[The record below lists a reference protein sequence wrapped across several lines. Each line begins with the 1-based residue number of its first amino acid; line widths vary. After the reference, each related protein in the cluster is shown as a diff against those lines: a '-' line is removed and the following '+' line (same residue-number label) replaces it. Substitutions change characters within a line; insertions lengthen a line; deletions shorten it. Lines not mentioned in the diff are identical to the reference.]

1 MITDRD
7 RDIINFIQ
15 DIGFLTIEQAG
26 KLFFTDSKVSY
37 DLARNRLKKL
47 IKQDLYIKAIRN
59 TETKQLLY
67 VPKESKLKRVSK
79 HDLLVL
85 DYLAE
90 LKCLGCEVE
99 AVEVEKDFG
108 GIIPDAYVRFIFNG
122 YRYHQLLEIELRHD
136 YVDINRFNKV
146 KDKILQETNNI
157 LPTIVI
163 VQDTNKDY
171 SIDNKTDMEVVQ
183 LRTNLNDI
191 AKVLLQ
197 VLLQI
202 VTKVINKVDKFDR
215 GKPSK
220 IAVLQACQWEG
231 KKRQP
236 PPGANSDSRA
246 RTGPTGQA
254 RLVQQDMLQVI
265 PIGPYIS
272 QKLKFLDMQKTDIS
286 I

>member
-7 RDIINFIQ
+7 RDIINFIY

-26 KLFFTDSKVSY
+26 KLFFTDSKVPY

-47 IKQDLYIKAIRN
+47 VKQELYIKAIRN

-90 LKCLGCEVE
+90 LKVLGCEVE

-108 GIIPDAYVRFIFNG
+108 GIIPDAYIRFVFNG

-191 AKVLLQ
+191 AKVLL
-197 VLLQI
+197 
-202 VTKVINKVDKFDR
+202 
-215 GKPSK
+215 
-220 IAVLQACQWEG
+220 
-231 KKRQP
+231 
-236 PPGANSDSRA
+236 
-246 RTGPTGQA
+246 
-254 RLVQQDMLQVI
+254 
-265 PIGPYIS
+265 
-272 QKLKFLDMQKTDIS
+272 
-286 I
+286 

>member
-7 RDIINFIQ
+7 RDIINFIY
-15 DIGFLTIEQAG
+15 DIGFITIEQTG
-26 KLFFTDSKVSY
+26 KLFFTDSKVPY

-47 IKQDLYIKAIRN
+47 VKQDLYIKAIRN

-99 AVEVEKDFG
+99 TVEVEKDFG
-108 GIIPDAYVRFIFNG
+108 GIIPDAYVRFVFNG

-146 KDKILQETNNI
+146 KDTILQATNNI

-171 SIDNKTDMEVVQ
+171 SVDNKTDMEVVQ
-183 LRTNLNDI
+183 LRTNLNDV
-191 AKVLLQ
+191 AKVLL
-197 VLLQI
+197 
-202 VTKVINKVDKFDR
+202 
-215 GKPSK
+215 
-220 IAVLQACQWEG
+220 
-231 KKRQP
+231 
-236 PPGANSDSRA
+236 
-246 RTGPTGQA
+246 
-254 RLVQQDMLQVI
+254 
-265 PIGPYIS
+265 
-272 QKLKFLDMQKTDIS
+272 
-286 I
+286 

>member
-7 RDIINFIQ
+7 RDIINFIY

-26 KLFFTDSKVSY
+26 KLFFTDSKVPY

-47 IKQDLYIKAIRN
+47 VKQDLYIKAIRN

-99 AVEVEKDFG
+99 TVEVEKDFG
-108 GIIPDAYVRFIFNG
+108 GIIPDAYVRFVFNG

-146 KDKILQETNNI
+146 KDKIIQETNNI
-157 LPTIVI
+157 LPNIVI
-163 VQDTNKDY
+163 IQDTNKDY
-171 SIDNKTDMEVVQ
+171 SVDNKTDMEVVQ
-183 LRTNLNDI
+183 LRTNLNDV
-191 AKVLLQ
+191 AKVLL
-197 VLLQI
+197 
-202 VTKVINKVDKFDR
+202 
-215 GKPSK
+215 
-220 IAVLQACQWEG
+220 
-231 KKRQP
+231 
-236 PPGANSDSRA
+236 
-246 RTGPTGQA
+246 
-254 RLVQQDMLQVI
+254 
-265 PIGPYIS
+265 
-272 QKLKFLDMQKTDIS
+272 
-286 I
+286 

>member
-7 RDIINFIQ
+7 RDIINFIY
-15 DIGFLTIEQAG
+15 DIGFITIEQTG
-26 KLFFTDSKVSY
+26 KLFFTDSKVPY

-47 IKQDLYIKAIRN
+47 VKQDLYIKAIRN

-99 AVEVEKDFG
+99 TVEVEKDFG
-108 GIIPDAYVRFIFNG
+108 GIIPDAYVRFVFNG

-146 KDKILQETNNI
+146 KDKIIQETNNI

-171 SIDNKTDMEVVQ
+171 SADNKTDMEVVQ
-183 LRTNLNDI
+183 LRTTLNDV
-191 AKVLLQ
+191 AKVLL
-197 VLLQI
+197 
-202 VTKVINKVDKFDR
+202 
-215 GKPSK
+215 
-220 IAVLQACQWEG
+220 
-231 KKRQP
+231 
-236 PPGANSDSRA
+236 
-246 RTGPTGQA
+246 
-254 RLVQQDMLQVI
+254 
-265 PIGPYIS
+265 
-272 QKLKFLDMQKTDIS
+272 
-286 I
+286 

>member
-7 RDIINFIQ
+7 RDIINFIY
-15 DIGFLTIEQAG
+15 DIGFITIEQTG
-26 KLFFTDSKVSY
+26 KLFFTDSKVPY

-47 IKQDLYIKAIRN
+47 VKQDLYIKAIRN

-99 AVEVEKDFG
+99 TVEVEKDFG

-146 KDKILQETNNI
+146 KDKIIQETNNI

-171 SIDNKTDMEVVQ
+171 SADNKTDMEVVQ
-183 LRTNLNDI
+183 LRTNLNDV
-191 AKVLLQ
+191 AKVLL
-197 VLLQI
+197 
-202 VTKVINKVDKFDR
+202 
-215 GKPSK
+215 
-220 IAVLQACQWEG
+220 
-231 KKRQP
+231 
-236 PPGANSDSRA
+236 
-246 RTGPTGQA
+246 
-254 RLVQQDMLQVI
+254 
-265 PIGPYIS
+265 
-272 QKLKFLDMQKTDIS
+272 
-286 I
+286 

>member
-7 RDIINFIQ
+7 RDIINFIY

-26 KLFFTDSKVSY
+26 KLFFTDSKVPY

-47 IKQDLYIKAIRN
+47 VKQDLYIKAIRN

-90 LKCLGCEVE
+90 LKCLGCEIE
-99 AVEVEKDFG
+99 AVEVEKDLG
-108 GIIPDAYVRFIFNG
+108 GIIPDAYIKFIFNG

-191 AKVLLQ
+191 AKVLL
-197 VLLQI
+197 
-202 VTKVINKVDKFDR
+202 
-215 GKPSK
+215 
-220 IAVLQACQWEG
+220 
-231 KKRQP
+231 
-236 PPGANSDSRA
+236 
-246 RTGPTGQA
+246 
-254 RLVQQDMLQVI
+254 
-265 PIGPYIS
+265 
-272 QKLKFLDMQKTDIS
+272 
-286 I
+286 

>member
-7 RDIINFIQ
+7 RDIINFIY
-15 DIGFLTIEQAG
+15 DIGFITIEQTG
-26 KLFFTDSKVSY
+26 KLFFTDSKVPY

-47 IKQDLYIKAIRN
+47 VKQDLYIKAIRN

-99 AVEVEKDFG
+99 TVEVEKDFG
-108 GIIPDAYVRFIFNG
+108 GIIPDAYVRFVFNG

-146 KDKILQETNNI
+146 KDKIIQETNNI

-171 SIDNKTDMEVVQ
+171 STDNKTDMEVVQ
-183 LRTNLNDI
+183 LKTNLNDV
-191 AKVLLQ
+191 AKVLL
-197 VLLQI
+197 
-202 VTKVINKVDKFDR
+202 
-215 GKPSK
+215 
-220 IAVLQACQWEG
+220 
-231 KKRQP
+231 
-236 PPGANSDSRA
+236 
-246 RTGPTGQA
+246 
-254 RLVQQDMLQVI
+254 
-265 PIGPYIS
+265 
-272 QKLKFLDMQKTDIS
+272 
-286 I
+286 

>member
-7 RDIINFIQ
+7 RDIINFIY
-15 DIGFLTIEQAG
+15 DIGFITIEQTG
-26 KLFFTDSKVSY
+26 KLFFTDSKVPY

-47 IKQDLYIKAIRN
+47 VKQDLYIKAIRN

-99 AVEVEKDFG
+99 TVEVEKDFG
-108 GIIPDAYVRFIFNG
+108 GIIPDAYVRFVFNG

-146 KDKILQETNNI
+146 KDKIIQETNNI

-171 SIDNKTDMEVVQ
+171 SVDNKTDMEVVQ
-183 LRTNLNDI
+183 LRTNLNDV
-191 AKVLLQ
+191 AKVLL
-197 VLLQI
+197 
-202 VTKVINKVDKFDR
+202 
-215 GKPSK
+215 
-220 IAVLQACQWEG
+220 
-231 KKRQP
+231 
-236 PPGANSDSRA
+236 
-246 RTGPTGQA
+246 
-254 RLVQQDMLQVI
+254 
-265 PIGPYIS
+265 
-272 QKLKFLDMQKTDIS
+272 
-286 I
+286 

>member
-7 RDIINFIQ
+7 RDIINFIY
-15 DIGFLTIEQAG
+15 DIGFITIEQTG
-26 KLFFTDSKVSY
+26 KLFFTDSKVPY

-47 IKQDLYIKAIRN
+47 VKQDLYIKAIRN

-99 AVEVEKDFG
+99 TVEVEKDFG
-108 GIIPDAYVRFIFNG
+108 GIIPDAYVRFVFNG

-146 KDKILQETNNI
+146 KDKIIQETNNI

-171 SIDNKTDMEVVQ
+171 SADNKTDMEVVQ
-183 LRTNLNDI
+183 LRTSLNDV
-191 AKVLLQ
+191 AKVLL
-197 VLLQI
+197 
-202 VTKVINKVDKFDR
+202 
-215 GKPSK
+215 
-220 IAVLQACQWEG
+220 
-231 KKRQP
+231 
-236 PPGANSDSRA
+236 
-246 RTGPTGQA
+246 
-254 RLVQQDMLQVI
+254 
-265 PIGPYIS
+265 
-272 QKLKFLDMQKTDIS
+272 
-286 I
+286 

>member
-7 RDIINFIQ
+7 RDIINFIY

-26 KLFFTDSKVSY
+26 KLFFTDSKVPY

-47 IKQDLYIKAIRN
+47 VKQDLYIKAIRN

-99 AVEVEKDFG
+99 TVEVEKDFG
-108 GIIPDAYVRFIFNG
+108 GIIPDAYVRFVFNG

-146 KDKILQETNNI
+146 KDKIIQETNNI

-171 SIDNKTDMEVVQ
+171 SADNKTDMEVVQ
-183 LRTNLNDI
+183 LRTNLNDV
-191 AKVLLQ
+191 AKVLL
-197 VLLQI
+197 
-202 VTKVINKVDKFDR
+202 
-215 GKPSK
+215 
-220 IAVLQACQWEG
+220 
-231 KKRQP
+231 
-236 PPGANSDSRA
+236 
-246 RTGPTGQA
+246 
-254 RLVQQDMLQVI
+254 
-265 PIGPYIS
+265 
-272 QKLKFLDMQKTDIS
+272 
-286 I
+286 

>member
-7 RDIINFIQ
+7 RDIINFIY
-15 DIGFLTIEQAG
+15 DIGFITIEQTG
-26 KLFFTDSKVSY
+26 KLFFTDSKVPY

-47 IKQDLYIKAIRN
+47 VKQDLYIKAIRN

-99 AVEVEKDFG
+99 TVEVEKDFG
-108 GIIPDAYVRFIFNG
+108 GIIPDAYVRFVFNG

-171 SIDNKTDMEVVQ
+171 SVDNKTDMEVVQ
-183 LRTNLNDI
+183 LRTNLNDV
-191 AKVLLQ
+191 AKVLL
-197 VLLQI
+197 
-202 VTKVINKVDKFDR
+202 
-215 GKPSK
+215 
-220 IAVLQACQWEG
+220 
-231 KKRQP
+231 
-236 PPGANSDSRA
+236 
-246 RTGPTGQA
+246 
-254 RLVQQDMLQVI
+254 
-265 PIGPYIS
+265 
-272 QKLKFLDMQKTDIS
+272 
-286 I
+286 

>member
-7 RDIINFIQ
+7 RDIINFIY
-15 DIGFLTIEQAG
+15 DIGFITIEQTG
-26 KLFFTDSKVSY
+26 KLFFTDSKVPY

-47 IKQDLYIKAIRN
+47 VKQDLYIKAIRN

-99 AVEVEKDFG
+99 TVEVEKDFG
-108 GIIPDAYVRFIFNG
+108 GIIPDAYVRFVFNG

-146 KDKILQETNNI
+146 KDKIIQETNNI

-171 SIDNKTDMEVVQ
+171 SADNKTDMEVVQ
-183 LRTNLNDI
+183 LRTNLNDV
-191 AKVLLQ
+191 AKVLL
-197 VLLQI
+197 
-202 VTKVINKVDKFDR
+202 
-215 GKPSK
+215 
-220 IAVLQACQWEG
+220 
-231 KKRQP
+231 
-236 PPGANSDSRA
+236 
-246 RTGPTGQA
+246 
-254 RLVQQDMLQVI
+254 
-265 PIGPYIS
+265 
-272 QKLKFLDMQKTDIS
+272 
-286 I
+286 

>member
-7 RDIINFIQ
+7 RDIINFIY
-15 DIGFLTIEQAG
+15 DIGFITIEQTG
-26 KLFFTDSKVSY
+26 KLFFTDSKVPY

-47 IKQDLYIKAIRN
+47 VKQDLYIKAIRN

-99 AVEVEKDFG
+99 TVEVEKDFG
-108 GIIPDAYVRFIFNG
+108 GIIPDAYVRFVFNG

-146 KDKILQETNNI
+146 KDKIIQETNNI

-163 VQDTNKDY
+163 IQDTNKDY
-171 SIDNKTDMEVVQ
+171 SVDNKTDMETVQ

-191 AKVLLQ
+191 AKVLL
-197 VLLQI
+197 
-202 VTKVINKVDKFDR
+202 
-215 GKPSK
+215 
-220 IAVLQACQWEG
+220 
-231 KKRQP
+231 
-236 PPGANSDSRA
+236 
-246 RTGPTGQA
+246 
-254 RLVQQDMLQVI
+254 
-265 PIGPYIS
+265 
-272 QKLKFLDMQKTDIS
+272 
-286 I
+286 

>member
-7 RDIINFIQ
+7 RDIINFIY
-15 DIGFLTIEQAG
+15 DIGFITIEQTG
-26 KLFFTDSKVSY
+26 KLFFTDSKVPY

-47 IKQDLYIKAIRN
+47 VKQDLYIKAIRN

-99 AVEVEKDFG
+99 TVEVEKDFG
-108 GIIPDAYVRFIFNG
+108 GIIPDAYVRFVFNG

-146 KDKILQETNNI
+146 KDTILQATNNT
-157 LPTIVI
+157 LPNIVI
-163 VQDTNKDY
+163 IQDTNKDY
-171 SIDNKTDMEVVQ
+171 SVDNKTDMEVVQ

-191 AKVLLQ
+191 AKVLL
-197 VLLQI
+197 
-202 VTKVINKVDKFDR
+202 
-215 GKPSK
+215 
-220 IAVLQACQWEG
+220 
-231 KKRQP
+231 
-236 PPGANSDSRA
+236 
-246 RTGPTGQA
+246 
-254 RLVQQDMLQVI
+254 
-265 PIGPYIS
+265 
-272 QKLKFLDMQKTDIS
+272 
-286 I
+286 

>member
-7 RDIINFIQ
+7 RDIINFIY
-15 DIGFLTIEQAG
+15 DIGFITIEQTG
-26 KLFFTDSKVSY
+26 KLFFTDSKVPY

-47 IKQDLYIKAIRN
+47 VKQDLYIKAIRN

-99 AVEVEKDFG
+99 TVEVEKDFG
-108 GIIPDAYVRFIFNG
+108 GIIPDAYVRFVFNC

-146 KDKILQETNNI
+146 KDKIIQETNNI

-171 SIDNKTDMEVVQ
+171 SADNKTDMEVVQ
-183 LRTNLNDI
+183 LRTNLNDV
-191 AKVLLQ
+191 AKVLL
-197 VLLQI
+197 
-202 VTKVINKVDKFDR
+202 
-215 GKPSK
+215 
-220 IAVLQACQWEG
+220 
-231 KKRQP
+231 
-236 PPGANSDSRA
+236 
-246 RTGPTGQA
+246 
-254 RLVQQDMLQVI
+254 
-265 PIGPYIS
+265 
-272 QKLKFLDMQKTDIS
+272 
-286 I
+286 

>member
-7 RDIINFIQ
+7 RDIINFIY
-15 DIGFLTIEQAG
+15 DIGFITIDQAG
-26 KLFFTDSKVSY
+26 KLFFTDSKVPY

-47 IKQDLYIKAIRN
+47 VKQDLYIKAIRN

-99 AVEVEKDFG
+99 TVEVEKDFG

-146 KDKILQETNNI
+146 KDKIIQETNNI

-171 SIDNKTDMEVVQ
+171 SADNKTDMEVVQ
-183 LRTNLNDI
+183 LRTNLNDV
-191 AKVLLQ
+191 AKVLL
-197 VLLQI
+197 
-202 VTKVINKVDKFDR
+202 
-215 GKPSK
+215 
-220 IAVLQACQWEG
+220 
-231 KKRQP
+231 
-236 PPGANSDSRA
+236 
-246 RTGPTGQA
+246 
-254 RLVQQDMLQVI
+254 
-265 PIGPYIS
+265 
-272 QKLKFLDMQKTDIS
+272 
-286 I
+286 

>member
-7 RDIINFIQ
+7 RDIINFIY
-15 DIGFLTIEQAG
+15 DIGFITIDQAG
-26 KLFFTDSKVSY
+26 KLFFTDSKVPY

-47 IKQDLYIKAIRN
+47 VKQDLYIKAIRN

-108 GIIPDAYVRFIFNG
+108 GIIPDAYIRFVFNG

-171 SIDNKTDMEVVQ
+171 STDNKTDMEVVQ

-191 AKVLLQ
+191 AKVLL
-197 VLLQI
+197 
-202 VTKVINKVDKFDR
+202 
-215 GKPSK
+215 
-220 IAVLQACQWEG
+220 
-231 KKRQP
+231 
-236 PPGANSDSRA
+236 
-246 RTGPTGQA
+246 
-254 RLVQQDMLQVI
+254 
-265 PIGPYIS
+265 
-272 QKLKFLDMQKTDIS
+272 
-286 I
+286 